1 MTANYF
7 NVNTSHTSR
16 LTAGLLLVTLTA
28 CSGGGGGAGESG
40 GSTAQF
46 FDSLVEGLEYSSS
59 HASGQTDSN
68 GNFSYK
74 AGQQTTFKVGD
85 ITLGSLTPSSRVSP
99 IELVGG
105 AAVLDDSPKILN
117 IARFL
122 QTIDED
128 NDPADGIQISAE
140 TRAAALGHSIDFDQ
154 ETDAWESDPD
164 VLSTIAAL
172 TTNPL
177 VPEGAARQHFLAWI
191 SAARAGEYAGTWT
204 EGLIGGNPR
213 LSVSNAG
220 ALILIANYED
230 DDFGGSGSID
240 GSNGQFSVSTEYADF
255 TGVIFDT
262 EVTGTFIGTGDFDGL
277 SGTFSGSLTNQAM
290 AFLDP
295 DLIDH
300 YSDLDGET
308 IGGHVY
314 DDGEVLVAVF
324 DMFMAGDSNG
334 LYDVSMTVYMMT
346 GEIHTASFYATS
358 MTAEAIQF
366 RGLST
371 SGEGFTGELS
381 STGDVSGDYY
391 NLFSREPGGTFEGN
405 TD

>member
-1 MTANYF
+1 
-7 NVNTSHTSR
+7 
-16 LTAGLLLVTLTA
+16 
-28 CSGGGGGAGESG
+28 
-40 GSTAQF
+40 
-46 FDSLVEGLEYSSS
+46 LVEGLEYSNS

-74 AGQQTTFKVGD
+74 AGQLTTFKVGD

-99 IELVGG
+99 IELVDG

-128 NDPADGIQISAE
+128 NDPVDGIQISAE
-140 TRAAALGHSIDFDQ
+140 TRAAALGRSIDFDQ
-154 ETDAWESDPD
+154 ETGPWESDPD

-177 VPEGAARQHFLAWI
+177 VPEAAARQHFLAWI

-204 EGLIGGNPR
+204 EGLIGGNFR

-240 GSNGQFSVSTEYADF
+240 GSSGQFSVSTDYADF
-255 TGVIFDT
+255 TGVIFGT
-262 EVTGTFIGTGDFDGL
+262 EVTGTFIGTGEFDGI

-290 AFLDP
+290 TFLDN
-295 DLIDH
+295 DLIGH

-334 LYDVSMTVYMMT
+334 LYDVSMTVNMIT